1 MCLVLSIPLTYFS
14 GIGLASSKGILV
26 KGSNYLDALISLKTI
41 VFDKTGTLTE
51 GVFKVVNIN
60 RAEGVDEK
68 DLMVYASIAESSS
81 NHPYRQVYTCLVPR
95 GWPSQGPRQD

>member
-1 MCLVLSIPLTYFS
+1 MCLGIIYTFDLFS

-51 GVFKVVNIN
+51 GVFKVINI
-60 RAEGVDEK
+60 
-68 DLMVYASIAESSS
+68 I
-81 NHPYRQVYTCLVPR
+81 
-95 GWPSQGPRQD
+95 GPKEWMKRT